1 MAVIEGVLVKPL
13 KYICDG
19 RGRLLEI
26 FRRDDPFFE
35 QFGQV
40 YLTTAYPGVVKAW
53 HFHRLQTDH
62 FAVLSGMAR
71 IVLFDY
77 RKDSLTEGNIH
88 EYVAGT
94 YNPLLIRI
102 PPMVIHGFQALGI
115 TETLLLN
122 CPSEPYNYENPDEYR
137 FPSNDLRIPY
147 CWKEGE
153 KRE

>member
-1 MAVIEGVLVKPL
+1 MEGVIVKPL
-13 KYICDG
+13 KFICDA

-26 FRRDDPFFE
+26 FRRDDPFFQ

-40 YLTTAYPGVVKAW
+40 YISTAYPGVIKAW
-53 HFHRLQTDH
+53 HYHRLQTDH

-77 RKDSLTEGNIH
+77 REDSHTKGDIR
-88 EYVAGT
+88 EYFAGA

-102 PPMVIHGFQALGI
+102 PPLVVHGFQALG
-115 TETLLLN
+115 TEETLLLN
-122 CPSEPYNYENPDEYR
+122 CPSEPYNRERPDEYR
-137 FPSNDLRIPY
+137 LPLDDPRIPY

-153 KRE
+153 KA